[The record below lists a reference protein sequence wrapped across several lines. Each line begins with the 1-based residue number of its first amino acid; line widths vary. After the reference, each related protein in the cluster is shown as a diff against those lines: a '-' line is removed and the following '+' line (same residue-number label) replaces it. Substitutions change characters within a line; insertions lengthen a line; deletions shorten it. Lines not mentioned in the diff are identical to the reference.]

1 MYRISLALAC
11 TAMFALPTFSAAA
24 AAQEALAEPPVPEF
38 SPADGAPQC
47 RGTQGYSAD
56 FGGARTFLWR
66 PRWVEAVTSGESR
79 ESVLRAAEA
88 ALSRGPYSV
97 TDKPNPIP
105 GATAN
110 DYASIGPYW
119 WPDPDQDDGLPYV
132 RRDGEVNPQRDG
144 PEFDKARLRDLS
156 EDLQALALGFHASG
170 DERFADHAA
179 DLVRTWFIDPDT
191 AMLPRF
197 EFAQGIPGSVSGR
210 GEGIIEASHLS
221 TIVEALG
228 LLSPSDAITSED
240 HRAIREWYTQ
250 FVVWMATSEI
260 GESEMRKRNNHGVFY
275 DFYLAHFALYAGAE
289 GAARNVVE
297 AFPEYRL
304 GVQMDRQGR
313 FIEEL
318 RRTRSWHY
326 SHYVVDGAAR
336 LSTIGECVGLDL
348 WSARLADGRGIQ
360 SAIAFLDRY
369 AAEPDTW
376 PFPDTDLARGRIDR
390 MRERSR
396 RVAVIVHHNINAETI
411 AELP

>member
-1 MYRISLALAC
+1 MYRIGLVLTC
-11 TAMFALPTFSAAA
+11 TAMLATPAIC
-24 AAQEALAEPPVPEF
+24 AAQDTAAEQAVPAYLHVGG
-38 SPADGAPQC
+38 SPQC
-47 RGTQGYSAD
+47 RGAQGYSAD

-66 PRWVEAVTSGESR
+66 PQWVEAVTSGDSR

-105 GATAN
+105 SATAN

-119 WPDPDQDDGLPYV
+119 WPDPNEDDGLPYV
-132 RRDGEVNPQRDG
+132 RRDGEVNPERDG
-144 PEFDKARLRDLS
+144 PEFDKTRLRDLS
-156 EDLQALALGFHASG
+156 EDLKALALGYHANG
-170 DERFADHAA
+170 DERFAVHAA
-179 DLVRTWFIDPDT
+179 ELVRTWFIVPDT

-197 EFAQGIPGSVSGR
+197 EFAQGIPGRVNGR

-228 LLSPSDAITSED
+228 LLSPSAAIPSSD
-240 HRAIREWYTQ
+240 HRAVREWYTQ

-260 GESEMRKRNNHGVFY
+260 GETEMQKHNNHSVFY

-289 GAARNVVE
+289 GAARNVVK

-348 WSARLADGRGIQ
+348 WSARLADGRGMH

-369 AAEPDTW
+369 AAEPETW
-376 PFPDTDLARGRIDR
+376 PFPDTDLARGRIER
-390 MRERSR
+390 MQERSR
-396 RVAVIVHHNINAETI
+396 RIAVLVDRDINAETV